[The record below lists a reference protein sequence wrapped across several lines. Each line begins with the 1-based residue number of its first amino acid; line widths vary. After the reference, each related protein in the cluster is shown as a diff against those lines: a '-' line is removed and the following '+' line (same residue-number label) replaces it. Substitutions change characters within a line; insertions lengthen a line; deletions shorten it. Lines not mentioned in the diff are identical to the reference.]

1 MTIEEVM
8 TQIKALPDVEGVTLS
23 GGEPMLQGCS
33 IPLAKKIQAKVSA

>member
-23 GGEPMLQGCS
+23 GGEAYAAGRHSLFP
-33 IPLAKKIQAKVSA
+33 